1 MTKCREKQTMTTYV
15 PSAKRLLRFTAMP
28 IENIAPTNV
37 TLKIGL
43 GVADDES
50 ERRKARN
57 YLPNDNECR
66 PADARKGIDFR
77 GRVQA
82 V

>member
-1 MTKCREKQTMTTYV
+1 MTTYV
-15 PSAKRLLRFTAMP
+15 PSAKRLLRFAVMP

-37 TLKIGL
+37 TLRIDL
-43 GVADDES
+43 VVADDES
-50 ERRKARN
+50 ERRKELN

-66 PADARKGIDFR
+66 PADDRKGIDFR